1 MKLHVFY
8 SAEHAEIF
16 RRYFLG
22 TLEEGLSDME
32 VVEHHYVPKASGNG
46 DFMSESFLEVVRAKL
61 REVCRSIAESY
72 GSIIVW
78 SDVDIQ
84 FFAPAATIKDE
95 ITRQIGDRDIVLQD
109 EGDGTCNSGFMAIRC
124 SPRTLALFS
133 YVSCLCESSGV
144 NEQPVLAEVLLEG
157 SFPAAVGIRWGLLD
171 RRFWA
176 TSHGQPSP
184 DILMHHANCTRPMEG
199 LTSIEIKKMHMD
211 EVRSQFE
218 LHLARQA
225 QGLSG

>member
-22 TLEEGLSDME
+22 TLKKGPSDMD
-32 VVEHHYVPKASGNG
+32 VIEHHYVPMSPGNG
-46 DFMSESFLEVVRAKL
+46 DFMSDSFLEVIRAKL
-61 REVCRSIAESY
+61 GEVCRSIAESY

-84 FFAPAATIKDE
+84 FFAPAAAIKDE
-95 ITRQIGDRDIVLQD
+95 IARQIEDKDIVFQD

-133 YVSCLCESSGV
+133 YVSCLCESYGL
-144 NEQPVLAEVLLEG
+144 NEQPVLAGVLLEG
-157 SFPAAVGIRWGLLD
+157 SFPATVGIKWGLLD

-176 TSHGQPSP
+176 TSQGQPSP
-184 DILMHHANCTRPMEG
+184 NILIHHANCTPPMEG

-218 LHLARQA
+218 LYLA
-225 QGLSG
+225 GLSG